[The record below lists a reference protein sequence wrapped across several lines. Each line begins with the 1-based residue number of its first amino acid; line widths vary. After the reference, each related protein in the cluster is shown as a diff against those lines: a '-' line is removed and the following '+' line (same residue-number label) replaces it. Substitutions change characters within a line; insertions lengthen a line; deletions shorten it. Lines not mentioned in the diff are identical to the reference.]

1 MCGTVDW
8 GQVEQSLHTGGTVP
22 PGCRVK
28 SSPPRVCGSQ
38 GVGTG
43 REEEVE
49 HGQVVAVGSPD
60 TEQSKYNVITT
71 LLSHAWHGV
80 FHHPS
85 HPQPKSFRP
94 LPGNLGG
101 KLF

>member
-60 TEQSKYNVITT
+60 TEQSKYNVITAFCHT
-71 LLSHAWHGV
+71 HGMVSSTIHPTHNLKLSDHFQAI
-80 FHHPS
+80 
-85 HPQPKSFRP
+85 
-94 LPGNLGG
+94 
-101 KLF
+101 